1 MKKKVQVQNKTYGQR
16 SRAFMNLIPKLDATF
31 FFFLSK
37 MNVVARC
44 LLFKQHKNQSYSF
57 IYMNSTLII
66 SFFLSHLKK
75 QIFY

>member
-16 SRAFMNLIPKLDATF
+16 SRAFMNLIPKLRCY